1 MKNFKLFLLAIAIPF
16 ISFSQVKKVS
26 LQAAGL
32 TCSMCSNAIN
42 KAFKSMDY
50 IDKVT
55 TNLETN
61 TFDITFKDASKV
73 DFDQLKSKVE
83 GAGFSVA
90 KMVVTLDVNNLK
102 VANDEH
108 VIIGGKTF
116 HFLDVKDQTL
126 NGTENFTLVDKGF
139 VLAKSFKKY
148 ASFTKMACINT
159 GHMAA
164 CCAKD
169 ITAGTRIYH
178 VTI

>member
-1 MKNFKLFLLAIAIPF
+1 MKNFKLFILAVAIPF

-42 KAFKSMDY
+42 KAFKSVDY
-50 IDKVT
+50 VDKVT

-61 TFDITFKDASKV
+61 TFDITFKDPSKV
-73 DFDQLKSKVE
+73 DFDQLKAKVE

-90 KMVVTLDVNNLK
+90 KMVVTLDVNNVK
-102 VANDEH
+102 ITNDAH
-108 VIIGGKTF
+108 VKIGGSTF
-116 HFLDVKDQTL
+116 HFLNVKDQTL
-126 NGTENFTLVDKGF
+126 DGNETFTLVDKGF
-139 VLAKSFKKY
+139 VLDKQFKKY
-148 ASFTKMACINT
+148 AAFTKMNCIHT

-164 CCAKD
+164 CCNKD
-169 ITAGTRIYH
+169 VAAGTRIYH

>member
-1 MKNFKLFLLAIAIPF
+1 MKSLKLFFLAFAIPF
-16 ISFSQVKKVS
+16 LSFSQVQKVS

-42 KAFKSMDY
+42 KAFKTLDY

-73 DFDQLKSKVE
+73 DFDQLKNKVE

-90 KMVVTLDVNNLK
+90 KMVVTLNVNNLK

-108 VIIGGKTF
+108 IIIGGKLF

-126 NGTENFTLVDKGF
+126 NGVENFTLVDKGF
-139 VLAKSFKKY
+139 LLAKSFKKY
-148 ASFTKMACINT
+148 ASFTKMACVNT
-159 GHMAA
+159 GHAAA